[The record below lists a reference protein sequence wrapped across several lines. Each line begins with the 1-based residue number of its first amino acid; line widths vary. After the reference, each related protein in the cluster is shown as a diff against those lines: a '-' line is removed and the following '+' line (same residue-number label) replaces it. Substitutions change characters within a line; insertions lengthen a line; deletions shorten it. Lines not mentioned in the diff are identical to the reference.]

1 MFTFDQNGP
10 DFIGTFTSPL
20 NGLIHDKSHDI
31 GFHSFQRRA
40 LQIDSSLLNVVLRD
54 WATPEIWSSNDP
66 SPIAFTGSH
75 WTGKKWRA
83 GACTLALYC
92 RWPHDRHIAPTC
104 LMSVS
109 FDISFSR
116 TASEPAMTGPVHW
129 SQE

>member
-1 MFTFDQNGP
+1 LGFIHHNG
-10 DFIGTFTSPL
+10 
-20 NGLIHDKSHDI
+20 GL
-31 GFHSFQRRA
+31 QV
-40 LQIDSSLLNVVLRD
+40 DSSLLNVVLRG
-54 WATPEIWSSNDP
+54 WATPDIWSSNDP

-83 GACTLALYC
+83 GACAVVLFC